1 MSQSELIG
9 TSTQTGID
17 YNKLLVNTTGQI
29 SVISNTPINADNL
42 GMVYNNSTI
51 ADGASSGNIDL
62 NGYRAIRIWG
72 DTAGTLIIQANNT
85 NNLGNAGFYDSFDDI
100 AVGTIHKYYPD
111 PPRVIRIINN
121 SGGSIAG
128 VNLVIAKYK

>member
-9 TSTQTGID
+9 TSTATGID
-17 YNKLLVNTTGQI
+17 YNKVLVNTTGQI
-29 SVISNTPINADNL
+29 SVISHTPINADNT
-42 GMVYNNSTI
+42 GMIYNNSTI

-72 DTAGTLIIQANNT
+72 NTAGTLIIEANNT
-85 NNLGNAGFYDSFDDI
+85 NNAGNAGFYDSFDDI

-128 VNLVIAKYK
+128 LNLVIAKYK

>member
-1 MSQSELIG
+1 MSQSEIIG
-9 TSTQTGID
+9 TSTATGID
-17 YNKLLVNTTGQI
+17 YNKVLVNTTGQI

-72 DTAGTLIIQANNT
+72 NTAGTLIIEANNT
-85 NNLGNAGFYDSFDDI
+85 NNMGNAGFYDSFDDI

-121 SGGSIAG
+121 SGASIAG
-128 VNLVIAKYK
+128 LNLVIAKYK

>member
-9 TSTQTGID
+9 TSTATGID
-17 YNKLLVNTTGQI
+17 YNKVLVNTTGQI
-29 SVISNTPINADNL
+29 SVISHTPINADNL
-42 GMVYNNSTI
+42 GMVYNNSTV

-72 DTAGTLIIQANNT
+72 DTTGTLIIQANNT
-85 NNLGNAGFYDSFDDI
+85 NNIGNAGFYDSFDDI

-111 PPRVIRIINN
+111 PPRIIRIINN

-128 VNLVIAKYK
+128 LNLVIAKYK